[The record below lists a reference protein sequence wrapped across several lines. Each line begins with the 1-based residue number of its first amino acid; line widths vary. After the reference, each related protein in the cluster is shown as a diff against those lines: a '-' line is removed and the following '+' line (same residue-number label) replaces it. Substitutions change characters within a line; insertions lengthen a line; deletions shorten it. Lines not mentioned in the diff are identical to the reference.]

1 MAANR
6 SHSRQK
12 TAYEYGNTA
21 RKLQYE
27 AYEQQRPR
35 KVSRSVERNRAKA
48 KKMTPA
54 YIVFLT
60 VMMFITGYGCLSY
73 LKLQSDIT
81 NDIKKIARLESQLHE
96 KRAEN
101 DDTESRIK
109 GSVDLEYIK
118 KRAMEDLGMQY
129 AREDQIV
136 MYESDDTDYVR
147 QFKDIR

>member
-1 MAANR
+1 
-6 SHSRQK
+6 
-12 TAYEYGNTA
+12 
-21 RKLQYE
+21 
-27 AYEQQRPR
+27 
-35 KVSRSVERNRAKA
+35 
-48 KKMTPA
+48 MTPA

-147 QFKDIR
+147 QFKDIK

>member
-6 SHSRQK
+6 SHLRQK